1 MHAHGYRAQNGNG
14 KIRCRCRW
22 KLSGV
27 VCLAIRVW
35 QGESYELNL
44 LPDATLRTRCDRM
57 AESVPKLWGG
67 GLQDAWNNPSL
78 ELPTTPQVHNFVLVR
93 QLGVDAT
100 LGTFGTMK
108 REGTNGLVPS
118 TTIKIIL

>member
-1 MHAHGYRAQNGNG
+1 MPRFVLDVTGWPSPFRNCG
-14 KIRCRCRW
+14 
-22 KLSGV
+22 
-27 VCLAIRVW
+27 
-35 QGESYELNL
+35 
-44 LPDATLRTRCDRM
+44 
-57 AESVPKLWGG
+57 GG